1 MDILSLLVGLAAGS
15 VAVFLISQA
24 RQSALKQ
31 KLLRDLETQANEL
44 NTQNMLLKGKLDSV
58 EKEIIS
64 HMQELKTER
73 EKVIRLSTQ
82 NSTLDANYK
91 NLQQKLEEHKKEVAD
106 LQQRFTVEFKHL
118 AQEIFE
124 EKSKKFTDQNK
135 TNITELLNPLKEK
148 IGEFERKVEESNKE
162 NLKWNTSLSSQIT
175 SLKELNQQITKE
187 AENLTKA
194 LKGESKTRGNWGEI
208 ILESILE
215 KSGLEKGREYLIQE
229 SYVDDSGRRLQ
240 PDVVINLPDNKHIV
254 VDSKVALVDYE
265 RYVNCLEES
274 DRLLCLKAHIA
285 ALRGHV
291 KNLSDKGYQ
300 KLYKL
305 QSLDFVLLF
314 VPIEPAFSIA
324 IQHDHSIFM
333 DAYEKNI
340 IIVSPSTLFAT
351 LRTIANIWKN
361 EYQNRNALEIARQSG
376 DLFDKFVSFSEDLI
390 KVGTSLD
397 STQKVYKDAM
407 NKLYEGKGNLVNRA
421 KRIQELGA
429 KTSKNLDQRL
439 LDRSDEE

>member
-1 MDILSLLVGLAAGS
+1 MDILSLLIGLAIGS

-24 RQSALKQ
+24 RQSAAKQ
-31 KLLRDLETQANEL
+31 KLMRELETQTAEL
-44 NTQNMLLKGKLDSV
+44 NTHNTLLKGKL
-58 EKEIIS
+58 EALEREIAS
-64 HMQELKTER
+64 SLQELKAER
-73 EKVIRLSTQ
+73 EKVVQLSAK
-82 NSTLDANYK
+82 NSSLEANYK
-91 NLQQKLEEHKKEVAD
+91 NLQQKLEEHKQEVAN
-106 LQQRFTVEFKHL
+106 LQERFTIEFKHL

-135 TNITELLNPLKEK
+135 VNLGELLNPLKEK
-148 IGEFERKVEESNKE
+148 ISEFEKKVEDANKE
-162 NLKWNTSLSSQIT
+162 SLKWNTTLATQINSLR
-175 SLKELNQQITKE
+175 ELNQQITKE

-194 LKGESKTRGNWGEI
+194 LKGESKTRGNWGEM

-215 KSGLEKGREYLIQE
+215 KSGLEKGREYVVQE
-229 SYVDDSGRRLQ
+229 SFTDESGRRLQ
-240 PDVVINLPDNKHIV
+240 PDVVVKLPDNKHIV
-254 VDSKVALVDYE
+254 IDSKVALVDYE
-265 RYVNCLEES
+265 RYVNCLEENEKAS
-274 DRLLCLKAHIA
+274 CLKAHIA

-300 KLYKL
+300 KLYNL

-314 VPIEPAFSIA
+314 VPVEPAFSLA
-324 IQHDHSIFM
+324 VQHDHAIFM
-333 DAYEKNI
+333 DAYERNI

-376 DLFDKFVSFSEDLI
+376 DLFDKFVAFSEDLI

-397 STQKVYKDAM
+397 STQKVYKEAM
-407 NKLYEGKGNLVNRA
+407 NKLYEGKGNLVSRA
-421 KRIQELGA
+421 RKIQELGA

-439 LDRSDEE
+439 LDRAGDE